1 MKNKSNALTFL
12 EKHNKGPLTF
22 GQALAAIRETEEI
35 SQSQLARDIS
45 VSRGIICDIEKGRRM
60 ATVPLAIKIAKYLE
74 YPPESFL
81 VLLFKDQLRKERL
94 GNKFIIEIK
103 VA

>member
-22 GQALAAIRETEEI
+22 GQALTAIRETEEI
-35 SQSQLARDIS
+35 SQSQLARDLS

-60 ATVPLAIKIAKYLE
+60 VTVPLAIKIAKYLE

-81 VLLFKDQLRKERL
+81 VLLFKDQLRKEKL
-94 GNKFIIEIK
+94 DNKFIIEIK